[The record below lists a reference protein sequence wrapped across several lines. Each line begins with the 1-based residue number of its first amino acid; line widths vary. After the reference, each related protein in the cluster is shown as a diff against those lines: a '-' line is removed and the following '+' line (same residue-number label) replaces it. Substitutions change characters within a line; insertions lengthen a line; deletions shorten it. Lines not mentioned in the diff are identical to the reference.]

1 MKHAVTIIAA
11 ATALLASCDQPAPT
25 PKPVIK
31 VQGDEQRQLAAAS
44 DMNRAIALKRAIY
57 DGGATCK
64 RVTAT
69 GFVTDYKNLAMWQ
82 AHCDD
87 GKDWAIF
94 IAANGSIRPE
104 GTQAA
109 RVQGAGREKGGRHE
123 ARRLTSHRAINRT
136 CGSRYNRRWRS
147 SA

>member
-1 MKHAVTIIAA
+1 MKHAVIIIAA
-11 ATALLASCDQPAPT
+11 ASALLTACDQPAPP

-69 GFVTDYKNLAMWQ
+69 GFVTDYKNMAMWQ
-82 AHCDD
+82 AQCDD

-94 IAANGSIRPE
+94 VAANGGIQLRPCADLKE
-104 GTQAA
+104 LKLPECKLLDVKKEAGTKPAA
-109 RVQGAGREKGGRHE
+109 
-123 ARRLTSHRAINRT
+123 
-136 CGSRYNRRWRS
+136 
-147 SA
+147 

>member
-11 ATALLASCDQPAPT
+11 ASALLTGCDQPAPT

-57 DGGATCK
+57 DGGGTCK

-69 GFVTDYKNLAMWQ
+69 GFVTDYKNMSMWQ
-82 AHCDD
+82 AACDD
-87 GKDWAIF
+87 GRDWAIF
-94 IAANGSIRPE
+94 IAANGSIQLRPCADLKE
-104 GTQAA
+104 LKLPECKILPLG
-109 RVQGAGREKGGRHE
+109 GGGSPKG
-123 ARRLTSHRAINRT
+123 
-136 CGSRYNRRWRS
+136 
-147 SA
+147 

>member
-94 IAANGSIRPE
+94 IAANGSIQVRPCADLKE
-104 GTQAA
+104 LKLPECKVLDVKKAAGTKPAA
-109 RVQGAGREKGGRHE
+109 
-123 ARRLTSHRAINRT
+123 
-136 CGSRYNRRWRS
+136 
-147 SA
+147 